1 MAWSGAEREE
11 EMDGEAVAGGGC
23 EEWNEEGERRSR
35 LGGGVGS
42 GGDEGERELQ
52 VPLGEERERRKRR
65 RRRKR
70 RQGQGQRKRAKAL
83 SGCKPVYIRATY
95 YCIYFY
101 CIVDIFRPT

>member
-1 MAWSGAEREE
+1 V
-11 EMDGEAVAGGGC
+11 DGEAVAGGGC
-23 EEWNEEGERRSR
+23 EEWDEEGERRSR

-83 SGCKPVYIRATY
+83 SGCKAVCIRATY
-95 YCIYFY
+95 YCIYLLLY
-101 CIVDIFRPT
+101 CRYFRPT